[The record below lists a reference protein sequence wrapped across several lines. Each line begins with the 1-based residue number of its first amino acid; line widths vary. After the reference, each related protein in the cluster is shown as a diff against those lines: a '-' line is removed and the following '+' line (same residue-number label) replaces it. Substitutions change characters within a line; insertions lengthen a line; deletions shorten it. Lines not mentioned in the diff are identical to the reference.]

1 MRKTIE
7 GIIEYK
13 NEISI
18 NCISIET
25 GSNEGYYVKIQEEKN
40 IEALRF
46 HDKDCVIKTLK
57 VMLVFLEITRKF
69 RKMKKIMK
77 G

>member
-1 MRKTIE
+1 MRKTIEEIITNYKLDVE

-18 NCISIET
+18 NCISIEI

-40 IEALRF
+40 IVALRF

-57 VMLVFLEITRKF
+57 VMLVFF
-69 RKMKKIMK
+69 
-77 G
+77 